1 MLAKSVP
8 WVTPASD
15 LFERSLDPGMWS
27 NLALVLQCLVAWL
40 GASVGASYLPLASWD
55 LYLDTLHTV
64 LFKHLEG
71 AWAWS
76 PASALPDIAEEPD
89 AARVVNSPS
98 EQLSRIR
105 QELAQ
110 RDS

>member
-76 PASALPDIAEEPD
+76 PASALLDGGQ
-89 AARVVNSPS
+89 AARLVRARLGFEPYP
-98 EQLSRIR
+98 QP
-105 QELAQ
+105 
-110 RDS
+110 

>member
-1 MLAKSVP
+1 
-8 WVTPASD
+8 
-15 LFERSLDPGMWS
+15 MWS

-76 PASALPDIAEEPD
+76 PASALLDGAPPSGVECPLC
-89 AARVVNSPS
+89 RVRSTTVK
-98 EQLSRIR
+98 RVY
-105 QELAQ
+105 
-110 RDS
+110 